1 MKKRLL
7 SFLLSALL
15 AAGSLVSCSDSGANT
30 EDTGSGTET
39 QPAATESTT
48 ADDSTADLTSAEARR
63 QIPDNLPDK
72 TFNGRN
78 FLVGTTPSKEYE
90 IISEEMTGEGTND
103 SVYNRNVKLEERFDV
118 KIAPVLTDAPYDDVK
133 TNVLSGTYAY
143 DLVGFINFLA
153 YTPIVAGVLFNW
165 YDVPYVDLT
174 QPWHNRLAND
184 GATINNKLFA
194 ANSDLSISTLLYTYG
209 MFFNYKIMENY
220 GYTSADLYNIVFEGN
235 WTIDKMYEI
244 TSQIWEDANGDGL
257 HDAGDLHGYAVING
271 NINTH
276 DVWLGAFDISTLSKN
291 AEGEYEATFFSDKTV
306 TALELVNKLYHNSD
320 GTLFDNSG
328 DWRNI
333 PKYFANG
340 KVAMTQLYFGETT
353 ESLGDMEDTY
363 GILPLPKLN
372 VEQEA
377 YYTNCWDQF
386 TVFAVPGTMA
396 ASADDLEF
404 IGILYEALCAES
416 YKYVYPAYYDQA
428 LKSRYSAEPTTAEII
443 DIIMAGRKLD
453 FTFQFGGNLQ
463 NLPYM
468 FRNMVLENKTDVASA
483 YQKVK
488 KALNKS
494 IEKVISYYD

>member
-48 ADDSTADLTSAEARR
+48 AADSTADLTSAEARR

-118 KIAPVLTDAPYDDVK
+118 KIAPVLKDAPYDDVK

-235 WTIDKMYEI
+235 
-244 TSQIWEDANGDGL
+244 
-257 HDAGDLHGYAVING
+257 
-271 NINTH
+271 
-276 DVWLGAFDISTLSKN
+276 
-291 AEGEYEATFFSDKTV
+291 
-306 TALELVNKLYHNSD
+306 
-320 GTLFDNSG
+320 
-328 DWRNI
+328 
-333 PKYFANG
+333 
-340 KVAMTQLYFGETT
+340 
-353 ESLGDMEDTY
+353 
-363 GILPLPKLN
+363 
-372 VEQEA
+372 
-377 YYTNCWDQF
+377 
-386 TVFAVPGTMA
+386 
-396 ASADDLEF
+396 
-404 IGILYEALCAES
+404 
-416 YKYVYPAYYDQA
+416 
-428 LKSRYSAEPTTAEII
+428 
-443 DIIMAGRKLD
+443 
-453 FTFQFGGNLQ
+453 
-463 NLPYM
+463 
-468 FRNMVLENKTDVASA
+468 
-483 YQKVK
+483 
-488 KALNKS
+488 
-494 IEKVISYYD
+494 